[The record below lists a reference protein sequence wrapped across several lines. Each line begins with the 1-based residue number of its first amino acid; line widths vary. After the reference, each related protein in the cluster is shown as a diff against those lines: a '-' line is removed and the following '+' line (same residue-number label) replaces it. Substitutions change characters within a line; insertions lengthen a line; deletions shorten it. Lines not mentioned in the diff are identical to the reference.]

1 MLAGGPC
8 GYCGRVRFAAGGG
21 VRIEEVGWDTFGCE
35 GSGLDERPLLR
46 DALQAAMSLAAGP
59 NGTVVLQ
66 ARDGDVVLGR

>member
-1 MLAGGPC
+1 M
-8 GYCGRVRFAAGGG
+8 
-21 VRIEEVGWDTFGCE
+21 RIEEVGWDTFGCE